1 MQAPR
6 GYNSALMPLP
16 TGAKLGPYEI
26 SSPLGAGGM
35 GEVYLAQDTRLGRC
49 VAIKILRD
57 EFSRDAQRMA
67 RFDREAKVLASLNH
81 SNIASIYGLEESNSV
96 RALVMEFVDGP
107 TLAER
112 IEKGLL
118 PLDETLPMAKQ
129 IAEALEYAHERSIIH
144 RDLKPSN
151 VKITPNGT
159 AKVLDFGLAKAL
171 EDDFSATDISTS
183 PTLSHAATQA
193 GILLG
198 TAAYMSPEQARG
210 KKVDRRAD
218 IWSFGAVLYEML
230 TGKPAFTGETIS
242 DTLAA
247 VIRAEP
253 DWSVLPGNV
262 PASIVQLVR
271 RCLTKD
277 PTQRLRD
284 IGEARVALDAAI
296 SGTPE
301 DILAPAVAAVQP
313 QPLWRRALPWAIA
326 GIAMALAIG
335 FSSPYWRASQPEP
348 HRVMQLS
355 LTLPEPLAGVFDPN
369 PGSPFALSPD
379 GSQIVFVASV
389 VGKPQQ
395 LYLRPLDQQT
405 ATPIPNTEN
414 ATQPF
419 FSPDGQSV
427 GFFALGKMRK
437 VSLHGGP
444 ATLLSDA
451 PTPHGASWAL
461 DDTIIYAPNFGSGL
475 LRISSAGG
483 TPQTLTRPN
492 PKEQEISHRW
502 PQVLPGGGYVLFTIQ
517 VGSAATYDD
526 ARIAVLSLQTGKWRT
541 LLQGGSY
548 ARYVASGHMVYAH
561 AGSLVAVTFDLSRS
575 EVSGSPVPVQEGV
588 VTTALTSGGAEYD
601 VTQSGLLAFVP
612 GNAKPPVR
620 SLVWVDRVG
629 LAKTLPA
636 PPRVYSSPSLSP
648 DGKQLAIQ
656 INDNG
661 VLAIWIY
668 EFARNTFTRL
678 TFGPGNS
685 TSPLWTPD
693 GRRVIYNTRIT
704 SPSFRSKLADG
715 SGREETLFGKEFDD
729 PGVTPYAVS
738 PDGKALLFGA
748 YGPAGKQAIQSL
760 SLDGSD
766 KIQPFLQAPS
776 NLSGAHFSPDGH
788 WVTYSTDESGRR
800 EVCVQPFPIASG
812 TWMISTEGGQYS
824 RWAHNGREIF
834 FFSGGD
840 QLMSVDVETQPAF
853 KAGTPRAL
861 FQTTGYLGAGNY
873 DVAPDGQHFLMI
885 KQDDVL
891 TNPKELSV
899 ILNWSEDLKQRVLPG
914 KK

>member
-1 MQAPR
+1 
-6 GYNSALMPLP
+6 MPLAAG
-16 TGAKLGPYEI
+16 TKLGPYEI
-26 SSPLGAGGM
+26 TSPLGAGGM
-35 GEVYLAQDTRLGRC
+35 GEVYLAQDARLGRC
-49 VAIKILRD
+49 VAIKILPD
-57 EFSRDAQRMA
+57 KFSRDAQRMA
-67 RFDREAKVLASLNH
+67 RFDREAKVLASLNYP
-81 SNIASIYGLEESNSV
+81 NIAAIYGLEESSGV

-112 IEKGLL
+112 VANGPL
-118 PLDETLPMAKQ
+118 PLDETLPIAKQ
-129 IAEALEYAHERSIIH
+129 IAEALEYAHERGIIH
-144 RDLKPSN
+144 RDLKPAN

-171 EDDFSATDISTS
+171 EDDFSTTDISTS
-183 PTLSHAATQA
+183 PTMSHAATQA

-230 TGKPAFTGETIS
+230 TGKPTFAGETIS

-253 DWSVLPGNV
+253 DWSALPGNV
-262 PASIVQLVR
+262 PPSIVRLVR

-277 PTQRLRD
+277 PNRRLRD
-284 IGEARVALDAAI
+284 SGEARIALDAAI

-301 DILAPAVAAVQP
+301 DAAAPATTTEQT
-313 QPLWRRALPWAIA
+313 QPLWRRALPWALAAIA
-326 GIAMALAIG
+326 IALAIA
-335 FSSPYWRASQPEP
+335 FSSLYWRASQPEP

-355 LTLPEPLAGVFDPN
+355 LALPEPLAGVFDPN

-379 GSQIVFVASV
+379 GSKIVFVTSAA
-389 VGKPQQ
+389 GKPQQ
-395 LYLRPLDQQT
+395 LYLRSLDQQT
-405 ATPIPNTEN
+405 ATPIPNTDN

-437 VSLHGGP
+437 VALHGGP
-444 ATLLSDA
+444 PTLLSDA

-475 LRISSAGG
+475 LRVSSAGG
-483 TPQTLTRPN
+483 PPQALTTPN

-502 PQVLPGGGYVLFTIQ
+502 PQILPGGRDVLFTIQ

-541 LLQGGSY
+541 ILQGGSY
-548 ARYVASGHMVYAH
+548 ARYAPSGHIVYAH
-561 AGSLVAVTFDLSRS
+561 AGSLVAVAFDLPRM

-588 VTTALTSGGAEYD
+588 VTSALTSGGAEYD
-601 VTQSGLLAFVP
+601 VTPSGLLAYVS
-612 GNAKPPVR
+612 GNAKPPAR
-620 SLVWVDRVG
+620 SLVWVDRKG

-636 PPRVYSSPSLSP
+636 PPRVYSSPTLSP
-648 DGKQLAIQ
+648 DGKLLAVQ

-661 VLAIWIY
+661 LLAIWIY
-668 EFARNTFTRL
+668 EFARNTLTRL
-678 TFGPGNS
+678 TFGPGSSS
-685 TSPLWTPD
+685 TPLWTPD
-693 GRRVIYNTRIT
+693 GRRVIYNTRSP

-715 SGREETLFGKEFDD
+715 SGKEETLYSKEFDD
-729 PGVTPYAVS
+729 PGATPVSVS
-738 PDGKALLFGA
+738 PDGKALLFSA
-748 YGPAGKQAIQSL
+748 YSPAGKQAIHAL

-766 KIQPFLQAPS
+766 TIQPFLQTPANFNGS
-776 NLSGAHFSPDGH
+776 HFSPDGR
-788 WVTYSTDESGRR
+788 WVAYTTDESGRR
-800 EVCVQPFPIASG
+800 EVCVQPFPIAPG
-812 TWMISTEGGQYS
+812 KWLVSTEGGQYS
-824 RWAHNGREIF
+824 RWARNGREIF
-834 FFSGGD
+834 FVSGD
-840 QLMSVDVETQPAF
+840 QSNQLMSVDVETQPGF
-853 KAGTPRAL
+853 KAGTPHPL
-861 FQTTGYLGAGNY
+861 FSTSGYLAAGNY

-885 KQDDVL
+885 KQEDAL
-891 TNPKELSV
+891 TNPKELNV
-899 ILNWSEDLKQRVLPG
+899 VLNWSEELKRRAPPG